1 MALGGSGDAT
11 VELFLRD
18 VATIPE
24 QYFALRHGEILRDGL
39 GAVHLV
45 ATLFVDTPRGDG
57 RDQLE
62 APGVA
67 SNVVIWNPRLAD
79 DLETFAEIEAAD
91 LDERVVDAVRER
103 GLADRTQRIAQ
114 DLARTGPVLRSR
126 ADAEALAPGELATR
140 IACGEHGDAR
150 VAEIVEILIGG
161 SAYMPGPAPEAF
173 ARRAVGS
180 SSVSTRHLIEA
191 AFAEEPRGSDVM
203 VYELGIV
210 LWELAKGAE
219 SA

>member
-1 MALGGSGDAT
+1 MS
-11 VELFLRD
+11 EL
-18 VATIPE
+18 
-24 QYFALRHGEILRDGL
+24 
-39 GAVHLV
+39 
-45 ATLFVDTPRGDG
+45 
-57 RDQLE
+57 
-62 APGVA
+62 
-67 SNVVIWNPRLAD
+67 
-79 DLETFAEIEAAD
+79 AAD
-91 LDERVVDAVRER
+91 GIPVAVSLRVLKLSRQSYYRWRKQQVAPAERVVDAVRER

-126 ADAEALAPGELATR
+126 TDAEALAPGELATR

-161 SAYMPGPAPEAF
+161 SEYMPGPALEAF

-203 VYELGIV
+203 VYVLGIV
-210 LWELAKGAE
+210 PWELAKGAE
-219 SA
+219 SARATRMSEQMGDGTEVSRRGPPLSNRSLRPPDPGLRGLPHLVLFA